1 VSLVGLRVLHGLEGL
16 LKEYRKH
23 PDGSPGVVTS

>member
-1 VSLVGLRVLHGLEGL
+1 MALVGLWVLHGLEGL

-23 PDGSPGVVTS
+23 PDGSPQVL